1 MGSGFSA
8 LKLVKPFLPFIPEVQ
23 RPVNVVPF
31 RVRAMYTGISLV
43 IFLACSQ
50 LPLYGIHSTTGA
62 DPMNWMRAILASS
75 RGTVM
80 ELGTG
85 PLVTSGMVM
94 QFLAGSKLIKVNKD
108 VREDRALL
116 KAAEKFLSIV
126 IAIGQAAANLFTGMY
141 GPLGLLGVGNSI
153 LIIAQLCF
161 ASILMM
167 CLDELLQI
175 GYGLGSGISLFTAT
189 HMCENVIWKSFSPT
203 TINTVYGPEFE
214 GAIPALFHGLL
225 KRRNK
230 TLALRQALFRTNLP
244 NITNLLS
251 TASISLLAI
260 YLQGFSVPLTVTS
273 NNLNSC
279 FRQRGTYPIK
289 LFYTS
294 NMPIFRLSAFISNIY
309 FLSQLLYTR
318 FGGNVLV
325 DLLGSWSESQYPAS
339 HSIPVGGLAY
349 YITAPSSLADMA
361 ASPMRA
367 LFYLVFMLFACAW
380 FSRKWTEVSGSSA
393 KDVAKQLKNQK
404 MVMPGYREGQ
414 LEAVL
419 KRHIPVA
426 AAFGGMCL
434 GALTVCA
441 DMMGATGSGTGALL
455 AVSVIYQYFEMFDK
469 ERVNVFGSLGF

>member
-1 MGSGFSA
+1 
-8 LKLVKPFLPFIPEVQ
+8 
-23 RPVNVVPF
+23 
-31 RVRAMYTGISLV
+31 
-43 IFLACSQ
+43 
-50 LPLYGIHSTTGA
+50 
-62 DPMNWMRAILASS
+62 
-75 RGTVM
+75 
-80 ELGTG
+80 
-85 PLVTSGMVM
+85 
-94 QFLAGSKLIKVNKD
+94 
-108 VREDRALL
+108 
-116 KAAEKFLSIV
+116 
-126 IAIGQAAANLFTGMY
+126 
-141 GPLGLLGVGNSI
+141 
-153 LIIAQLCF
+153 
-161 ASILMM
+161 
-167 CLDELLQI
+167 
-175 GYGLGSGISLFTAT
+175 
-189 HMCENVIWKSFSPT
+189 
-203 TINTVYGPEFE
+203 
-214 GAIPALFHGLL
+214 
-225 KRRNK
+225 
-230 TLALRQALFRTNLP
+230 
-244 NITNLLS
+244 
-251 TASISLLAI
+251 
-260 YLQGFSVPLTVTS
+260 
-273 NNLNSC
+273 
-279 FRQRGTYPIK
+279 
-289 LFYTS
+289 
-294 NMPIFRLSAFISNIY
+294 MPIFRLSAFISNIY

>member
-189 HMCENVIWKSFSPT
+189 HMCK
-203 TINTVYGPEFE
+203 Y
-214 GAIPALFHGLL
+214 L
-225 KRRNK
+225 
-230 TLALRQALFRTNLP
+230 LP
-244 NITNLLS
+244 NVS
-251 TASISLLAI
+251 E
-260 YLQGFSVPLTVTS
+260 GFSVPLTVTS

-349 YITAPSSLADMA
+349 YITAPS
-361 ASPMRA
+361 R
-367 LFYLVFMLFACAW
+367 
-380 FSRKWTEVSGSSA
+380 
-393 KDVAKQLKNQK
+393 
-404 MVMPGYREGQ
+404 
-414 LEAVL
+414 
-419 KRHIPVA
+419 
-426 AAFGGMCL
+426 
-434 GALTVCA
+434 
-441 DMMGATGSGTGALL
+441 
-455 AVSVIYQYFEMFDK
+455 
-469 ERVNVFGSLGF
+469 

>member
-31 RVRAMYTGISLV
+31 RVKAMYTGISLV

-62 DPMNWMRAILASS
+62 DPMHWMRAILASS

-244 NITNLLS
+244 NVTNLLS

-279 FRQRGTYPIK
+279 FRQRGT
-289 LFYTS
+289 
-294 NMPIFRLSAFISNIY
+294 
-309 FLSQLLYTR
+309 

-393 KDVAKQLKNQK
+393 KDNQK

>member
-393 KDVAKQLKNQK
+393 KDNQK